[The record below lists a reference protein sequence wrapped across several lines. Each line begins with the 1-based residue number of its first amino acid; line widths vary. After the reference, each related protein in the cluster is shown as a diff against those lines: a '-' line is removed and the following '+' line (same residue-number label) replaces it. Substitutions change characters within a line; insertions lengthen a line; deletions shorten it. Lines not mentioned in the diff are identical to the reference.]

1 LAEWPC
7 KLIAQPERGGL
18 SVNPVTALKVR
29 RGGPAGTYLRQGNAV
44 EISYD
49 PKLAADPWALVATL
63 AHELAHYFLDDYRKM
78 PPGGAAGFEPSTDLC
93 VVYLGFGLFAA
104 NTAFRFQQMQDFQSQ
119 GWSYSRHGYL
129 KEREWTFALAVFLN
143 LREIDP
149 APAVAHLKPHLASQ
163 LKRSLRYLNA
173 NPSIVSKIA
182 AAR

>member
-1 LAEWPC
+1 
-7 KLIAQPERGGL
+7 
-18 SVNPVTALKVR
+18 
-29 RGGPAGTYLRQGNAV
+29 
-44 EISYD
+44 
-49 PKLAADPWALVATL
+49 
-63 AHELAHYFLDDYRKM
+63 
-78 PPGGAAGFEPSTDLC
+78 
-93 VVYLGFGLFAA
+93 
-104 NTAFRFQQMQDFQSQ
+104 
-119 GWSYSRHGYL
+119 L